1 MTARR
6 SFVIFAVVAALG
18 AGAAVPASAQSA
30 LSLSRRGTS
39 VGIAAA
45 LGNRDRPE
53 ADRAAD
59 ANRKPAALLA
69 FAGLRRGMNVAD
81 IMPGRGYFTRIF
93 SNVVGADG
101 HVWAVVP
108 AERVAKKPDAAD
120 AVKAIAAD
128 ASFGNVTVLVQ
139 PLDAISIPKPLD
151 LAWTSQNYHDVY
163 YGSGADAALAL
174 DKAVFAALRRGG
186 IFMVVDHVANPGMTP
201 DAVRTLHRIDPALIR
216 RQVEAV
222 GFHFEGESKVLAN
235 GQDTHSLPVFDPSI
249 RGHTDQVVLKFR
261 KP

>member
-1 MTARR
+1 MAARR

-18 AGAAVPASAQSA
+18 AGVVPASAQSA

-59 ANRKPAALLA
+59 ANRKPAGLLA

-81 IMPGRGYFTRIF
+81 IMPGKGYFTRIF

-128 ASFGNVTVLVQ
+128 AAFGNVTALVQ

-163 YGSGADAALAL
+163 YGGGADAALAL

-186 IFMVVDHVANPGMTP
+186 IFMVVDHVANPGMSP
-201 DAVRTLHRIDPALIR
+201 DDVRKLHRIDPALIR
-216 RQVEAV
+216 RQVEAA
-222 GFHFEGESKVLAN
+222 GFHFEGESRLLAN
-235 GQDTHSLPVFDPSI
+235 PQDTHSLTVFDPSI
-249 RGHTDQVVLKFR
+249 RGHTDQAVLKFR